1 MYKRLSKFITGIM
14 LFSLIVTG
22 CTSQA
27 SNIGLAKGSDKKPI
41 DTGFVLAE
49 AGSYD
54 SADTAVVLSISPDI
68 GYITFMNI
76 ATGKQYTL
84 SYDGTTYVKDKSEG
98 PMAMSQIKKGDI
110 VDITFLK
117 GKKRLASVQLSPQAW
132 VFKNVENYD
141 LGGINHTARIGSGVY
156 SLPAQAVI
164 FSEDERAELM
174 EVVDKDVL
182 KISGIGHEIY
192 SIIVERGH
200 GYLRLSNEQALVG
213 GWIEV
218 GNAAIR
224 TITEDMLLVVP
235 EGSYQVVLV
244 SGDASIVKD
253 VEIKRN
259 KEVILD
265 VGDVKIA
272 EDKKGIVL
280 FSVIPD
286 TADVSID
293 GEPVDISKEVEL
305 DYGIHKVRL
314 EAEGYRTLTK
324 YIQVGAEYASIKFTM
339 EEIEEDST
347 EDDSYNNSIS
357 DNDAYDEIAEAE
369 NSTDNIVYIDSPKEV
384 EVYLDDSYVG
394 ISPTSFKKVT
404 GNHTIVLRKTGYQSK
419 SYTIYLYD
427 DGQDIT
433 YSFPELEAE
442 DDGDDTSGG
451 DDKKNKADTSDR
463 DDKGNGNG
471 DPQGSTG
478 GNKSSTGNNKSEDN
492 KSSVSDNNSIDSD
505 NDGSDTDTDI
515 PGGGDSMEGGSESNQ
530 SEEGGADTTNDDEE
544 AAPVFT
550 RIGRY
555 IMSLFQ

>member
-1 MYKRLSKFITGIM
+1 MYKRLSKAITGIM

-27 SNIGLAKGSDKKPI
+27 SNIGLAKGSDKQPI

-54 SADTAVVLSISPDI
+54 SADTAVVLSVSPDI
-68 GYITFMNI
+68 GYVTFMNI

-84 SYDGTTYVKDKSEG
+84 SYDGTTYVKDKHEG

-117 GKKRLASVQLSPQAW
+117 SKKRLASVQLSPESW
-132 VFKNVENYD
+132 VFKDVENFD

-156 SLPAQAVI
+156 SLPEQAVI
-164 FSEDERAELM
+164 FSEGERAELM

-182 KISGIGHEIY
+182 RISGIGHEIY
-192 SIIVERGH
+192 SIMVERGH
-200 GYLRLSNEQALVG
+200 GYLRLSNEQALIG

-224 TITEDMLLVVP
+224 TISEDMLLVVP
-235 EGSYQVVLV
+235 EGSYQVML
-244 SGDASIVKD
+244 SNGDASIVKD
-253 VEIKRN
+253 IEIKRD

-280 FSVIPD
+280 FSVVPD

-293 GEPVDISKEVEL
+293 GQPVDISKEVEL

-347 EDDSYNNSIS
+347 EDDSPYSNSIS
-357 DNDAYDEIAEAE
+357 DNDAYDEIAEAQ
-369 NSTDNIVYIDSPKEV
+369 NSTDNTVYIDAPEEV
-384 EVYLDDSYVG
+384 EVYLDGSYVG

-404 GNHTIVLRKTGYQSK
+404 GTHTIVLRKTGYKSK
-419 SYTIYLYD
+419 SYTIYLYS

-442 DDGDDTSGG
+442 DDEDDTS
-451 DDKKNKADTSDR
+451 
-463 DDKGNGNG
+463 NG
-471 DPQGSTG
+471 DNTNDKDKNSQGSNG
-478 GNKSSTGNNKSEDN
+478 GNNSSAGNNKSEGN
-492 KSSVSDNNSIDSD
+492 KPSVSDNNSIDSG
-505 NDGSDTDTDI
+505 NDSSDTDTDI
-515 PGGGDSMEGGSESNQ
+515 SGDKDSTKDGSESDQ
-530 SEEGGADTTNDDEE
+530 SEEGGGNTTDGE
-544 AAPVFT
+544 AQSVSFFT

-555 IMSLFQ
+555 IMDLIQ